1 VLSCERVTTFPPSKQ
16 NAFPFLN
23 WCELEHYCAWI
34 RPKIQGAYIDRVI
47 VPDRPRFPLGF
58 LKGEWA
64 LRIEAKKES
73 HVLIC
78 SVRAQKPSLHYQPGK
93 GPKAAP
99 EGTRSPFDLALSKH
113 IRGARIL
120 DLRTLPKERI
130 ALLWLTAEGRSPD
143 TERLALVLKLIP
155 AQPEALLVKVKGPF
169 ESNQL
174 PSSPWSILARS
185 KTIRLE
191 KADLFSLPDTSRA
204 PPEMP
209 IRASLLGEKGTQP
222 DQYHSIIETH
232 LQEEAWQERLQE
244 SQKRLRELLRHAET
258 RSRQSTQSAQEA
270 ESEPTW
276 KRWGD
281 LLKAHLFAAPPIQW
295 KGKPDQKGSTAFRKV
310 TEWETEKQIEIP
322 CDPKISDAQQQVEKF
337 YTLARRQQRRLS
349 EALERSAS
357 FQAQAQKIQESLQQV
372 PSYPNWTELEAYEKS
387 AGIHRKLTQ
396 SEAAAGKKTTGK
408 SAFSSRS
415 WSGKS
420 FVSKE
425 GFPIWVGK
433 TKEENLELTFKHAR
447 GNDIW
452 MHIKGRPG
460 AHVVVPVPSGKSASL
475 ETLLDAAQLTLFY
488 SGAQNWGKTEVD
500 YTFKKH
506 VKRIRDSSEASYTQN
521 KTLIVQ
527 SDPERLKRLLG

>member
-1 VLSCERVTTFPPSKQ
+1 VLLSLTVNSYPQGKT
-16 NAFPFLN
+16 AFPFLN
-23 WCELEHYCAWI
+23 WRELEHYCAWI

-73 HVLIC
+73 HVLIS
-78 SVRAQKPSLHYQPGK
+78 SVRPQKPSLHYQSGK
-93 GPKAAP
+93 GPKAAA

-120 DLRTLPKERI
+120 DLRTLPQERT
-130 ALLWLTAEGRSPD
+130 ALLWLTAEGRSPE
-143 TERLALVLKLIP
+143 TERLVLILQLIP
-155 AQPEALLVKVKGPF
+155 AQPEALLARVKGPF
-169 ESNQL
+169 EDGKI
-174 PSSPWSILARS
+174 PPAPWKILARS
-185 KTIRLE
+185 KTIRTAH
-191 KADLFSLPDTSRA
+191 ADLYQLPAAGRA
-204 PPEMP
+204 APDLP
-209 IRASLLGEKGTQP
+209 IRDSTLGVSGSTPEA
-222 DQYHSIIETH
+222 YHSLIEVK
-232 LQEEAWQERLQE
+232 LQEEAWNERVQE
-244 SQKRLRELLRHAET
+244 SQKRLRDLRNYAES
-258 RSRQSTQSAQEA
+258 RSLQSQQSAREA
-270 ESEPTW
+270 EKEPDW

-281 LLKAHLFAAPPIQW
+281 LLKARLYSPPSVQW
-295 KGKPDQKGSTAFRKV
+295 RGKPDTPGAVAFRKV
-310 TEWETEKQIEIP
+310 VDWESEAEIEIP
-322 CDPKISDAQQQVEKF
+322 CDPKISDAQQQVERF

-349 EALERSAS
+349 EALERNAG
-357 FQAQAQKIQESLQQV
+357 FQTQVEKIQETLQQV
-372 PSYPNWTELEAYEKS
+372 PSYPNWAELEAYERS